1 MAIRVLSII
10 KGYSLLSGCTK
21 YSANIFL
28 SPRKIMLRVRRWHHR
43 SFILLTCYYVT
54 MSLNQLLCLHPQ
66 RYKNKR
72 SLKPFGYRLLP
83 FSRDYWTRTS
93 DLAPPR
99 RVPFWTY
106 PALYQGLEPYCNNSV
121 DFVVD
126 FSLPNDLT

>member
-1 MAIRVLSII
+1 MLFPKSKLNRKAYEKSLSV
-10 KGYSLLSGCTK
+10 K
-21 YSANIFL
+21 
-28 SPRKIMLRVRRWHHR
+28 LR
-43 SFILLTCYYVT
+43 L
-54 MSLNQLLCLHPQ
+54 
-66 RYKNKR
+66 
-72 SLKPFGYRLLP
+72 
-83 FSRDYWTRTS
+83 FSCRDYWTRTS